1 MTRRRRDEGHTLI
14 ELLLVI
20 VVLALVATIVVAA
33 VGGFAAEAESS
44 SCEADEHILA
54 TATEA
59 YFAQRSASVLP
70 PVGASADRFELEL
83 VGGGFLHAPSH
94 YYDLDASGKL
104 IQSTGSPCTP

>member
-1 MTRRRRDEGHTLI
+1 MTRRRRDEGYTLI

-20 VVLALVATIVVAA
+20 VVMALVATIVIAA

-44 SCEADEHILA
+44 SCEADANILR

-70 PVGASADRFELEL
+70 AVGPSADRFELEL

-94 YYDLDASGKL
+94 YYDLDAIGNL
-104 IQSTGSPCTP
+104 IESTGSPCTP

>member
-20 VVLALVATIVVAA
+20 VVLALVATIVFAA

-44 SCEADEHILA
+44 SCEADANILR

-70 PVGASADRFELEL
+70 PVGASVDRYELEL
-83 VGGGFLHAPSH
+83 VGGGFLHQTSS
-94 YYDLDASGKL
+94 YYDLDASGQL
-104 IQSTGSPCTP
+104 VQTAGSPCSP

>member
-20 VVLALVATIVVAA
+20 VVLALIATIVVAA
-33 VGGFAAEAESS
+33 VGGFAAEAQAS
-44 SCEADEHILA
+44 SCEADAHILA

-70 PVGASADRFELEL
+70 PVGPSVDRYELEL
-83 VGGGFLHAPSH
+83 VGGGFLHLPSH
-94 YYDLDASGKL
+94 FYDLDANGHL
-104 IQSTGSPCTP
+104 VATTGSPCSA